1 MKLKLAITILLA
13 AINASACTT
22 ATRHVA
28 GNHEQAVLSLPSE
41 GGRVSVHGMVIFG
54 SGPYFI
60 EHIPMLHAPH
70 DFQIVASVEILDKT
84 GKLLTP
90 DFSNQGF
97 TFEPSANFSLD
108 DFMAGKI
115 THIEGSIHE
124 GSFEQ
129 GGKIIPG
136 FESIVIAVTKMN
148 LVRQLPSEG
157 AQTFFEVSDLKY
169 TYQTNIITP
178 KNSVQN
184 LENKTL
190 HKNLWCVVGPDF
202 YDPCPQ

>member
-1 MKLKLAITILLA
+1 MKLNVIITIFLS

-22 ATRHVA
+22 ADRHVA
-28 GNHEQAVLSLPSE
+28 GNHEQALMSQSSE

-60 EHIPMLHAPH
+60 EHIPMLHPPH
-70 DFQIVASVEILDKT
+70 DFQIIASITIQDKT

-90 DFSNQGF
+90 NFSSQGF
-97 TFEPSANFSLD
+97 TFQPSANFSLD

-115 THIEGSIHE
+115 NQIEGSVHQ

-129 GGKIIPG
+129 GGKIVPG
-136 FESIVIAVTKMN
+136 FETVVLAVKKMN

-157 AQTFFEVSDLKY
+157 AQTVFEVSDLKY

-202 YDPCPQ
+202 YDPCAQ